1 MQHWPFHSGKERI
14 NQEGSEH
21 IVILNPAS
29 KLRDVVLIGGGHAH
43 ALVLEAWGRNPPVG
57 ARLTLINPDPKAPY
71 TGMLP
76 GTVAGHYSLD
86 ETSIDLVRLAGFA
99 GARLILDRAVGL
111 DPKAQ
116 TIALA
121 EGSPIGFDVASINVG
136 IASAGIDVVNEGVTV
151 LGAKPMA
158 QFAAG
163 WAKFLEIIAEGTAP
177 PHAAI
182 IGGGIGGVELALAMA
197 YRLRSTVCSL
207 DTVQV
212 SLIEAGPEL
221 VPRESASL
229 RRVLS
234 ANLLQAKVSLYLNTN
249 AVLANGN
256 GLTLSNGNRV
266 RADFIAAVA
275 GAIPPKWLGRTE
287 LLLDGG
293 YVLTDDTLRAVGQH
307 AVFAVGDCATVAG
320 APRPKAGAFAVR
332 QAPILFA
339 NLSATLTGDPLR
351 RYRPQKDYLKLVS
364 LGNKNAVASKWGIT
378 AQLPGLWTLKNSIDA
393 DFMARFSNI
402 QVP

>member
-1 MQHWPFHSGKERI
+1 
-14 NQEGSEH
+14 
-21 IVILNPAS
+21 
-29 KLRDVVLIGGGHAH
+29 
-43 ALVLEAWGRNPPVG
+43 
-57 ARLTLINPDPKAPY
+57 
-71 TGMLP
+71 MLP
-76 GTVAGHYSLD
+76 GAVAGHYSLD

-136 IASAGIDVVNEGVTV
+136 IDSAGVVAASEGATV
-151 LGAKPMA
+151 LSAKPMA
-158 QFAAG
+158 QFATG
-163 WAKFLEIIAEGTAP
+163 WTKFLQAVAEGTAP
-177 PHAAI
+177 PHTAI

-197 YRLRSTVCSL
+197 YRLRSSARSV
-207 DTVQV
+207 DTVHV

-229 RRVLS
+229 RRALN
-234 ANLLQAKVSLYLNTN
+234 AALLEAKVGLYLHVK
-249 AVLANGN
+249 AVSADAN
-256 GLTLSNGNRV
+256 GLTLSNGDRV

-275 GAIPPKWLGRTE
+275 GAIPPKWLGETG
-287 LLLDGG
+287 LLLEGG

-320 APRPKAGAFAVR
+320 APRPKAGVFAVR

-339 NLSATLTGDPLR
+339 NLCATLTGEPLR
-351 RYRPQKDYLKLVS
+351 RYRPQLDYLKLIS
-364 LGNKNAVASKWGIT
+364 LGSKNAMASKWGIT
-378 AQLPGLWTLKNSIDA
+378 AQLPGLWAWKNRIDA
-393 DFMARFSNI
+393 DFMAKFSNI
-402 QVP
+402 